1 MKNIN
6 TIIWDWN
13 GTLLNDIE
21 ICVDSINILLKQ
33 RNHKTLSLE
42 KYREIFTFPVKDYY
56 IRAGFNFEKEPFDK
70 VAIEFIDI
78 YREKI
83 LNASLFTEVE
93 QTLNFFKIKG
103 FKQIIISAMEKD
115 FLLQSVEQNKIETYF
130 ETIAGINNHHA
141 VSKLELTQ
149 NIVINQK
156 INPNK
161 CILIGDTLHD
171 FEVAENISCKCILVS
186 SGHQS
191 LKKLSKA
198 NCRIVSNLSQVKCLF
213 NSC

>member
-33 RNHKTLSLE
+33 RNHKTLSIE
-42 KYREIFTFPVKDYY
+42 KYHKIFTFPVKDYY
-56 IRAGFNFEKEPFDK
+56 TRAGFNFEKEPFDE

-83 LNASLFTEVE
+83 PKATLFSDVE
-93 QTLNFFKIKG
+93 QTLNFFKKRG
-103 FKQIIISAMEKD
+103 FKQIIISAMEKN
-115 FLLQSVEQNKIETYF
+115 FLLQSVEQKKIEAYF
-130 ETIAGINNHHA
+130 EVIAGINNHHA
-141 VSKLELTQ
+141 VSKLDLAKE
-149 NIVINQK
+149 IIINRN

-161 CILIGDTLHD
+161 CVLIGDTLHD
-171 FEVAENISCKCILVS
+171 FEVAENISCKCILVA

-198 NCRIVSNLSQVKCLF
+198 NCRVVSNLNQVKCLF
-213 NSC
+213 KNF

>member
-171 FEVAENISCKCILVS
+171 FELAENISCKCILVS

-213 NSC
+213 NSY

>member
-56 IRAGFNFEKEPFDK
+56 TRAGFNFEKEPFDK

-213 NSC
+213 NSY